1 MKAAFVFV
9 LVILAII
16 GPMAILKQR
25 EAAAA
30 KASAA
35 QLEAS
40 LKAEQDKSAALAGRP
55 DVAADEL
62 ARLREGQTELIRLR
76 GEVNALRRERD
87 DLQKKVSG
95 LEGAVARAKDRADKE
110 QTAARDAA
118 TGEEEKLKDR
128 ANTVLLG
135 AQGGAIR
142 RKILAGE
149 ALTAEE
155 QQTVASMQQKAGD
168 LEKAPAAFA
177 EFQAAYIGSALGW
190 NNDPRSQQ
198 LSDLLKRVTEVAN
211 NRGVSFNAPGQSYE
225 NWTDAQKQ
233 LDNRATGAVKGM
245 LTPEEA
251 AVFDKILPGVMSA
264 NPTAP
269 ARAQ

>member
-9 LVILAII
+9 LVILGII
-16 GPMAILKQR
+16 APMTLLKQR

-35 QLEAS
+35 QLEAA
-40 LKAEQDKSAALAGRP
+40 LKSEQEKNAALAGRP

-62 ARLREGQTELIRLR
+62 TRMREGQAELIRLR
-76 GEVNALRRERD
+76 GEVTTLKRERD
-87 DLQKKVSG
+87 ELLKKVGG
-95 LEGAVARAKDRADKE
+95 LEGAAARAKERE
-110 QTAARDAA
+110 QKVQTEARDAA
-118 TGEEEKLKDR
+118 ASEAEKLKER

-135 AQGGAIR
+135 VQGGLIR

-155 QQTVASMQQKAGD
+155 QQAAAAMQQQAAN
-168 LEKAPAAFA
+168 LEKTPAAFA
-177 EFQAAYIGSALGW
+177 EFQSAYVASALGW
-190 NNDPRSQQ
+190 DNDPRSQQ
-198 LSDLLKRVTEVAN
+198 LKELLSRVAEVAN
-211 NRGVSFNAPGQSYE
+211 NRGLSFNGPGQTYE
-225 NWTDAQKQ
+225 NWGDAQKQ
-233 LDNRATGAVKGM
+233 LDNRATGAVKGL

-264 NPTAP
+264 NPVAAP
-269 ARAQ
+269 RAQ